1 MNFKQSLAQVAVVL
15 AAAVAPTAQADTV
28 WHWTI
33 QTALGTNEGDF
44 ITDGSGGGAGWYN
57 LIDFSVT
64 TAGIADTITGT
75 YSAGD
80 FYIKDQYLPLAMYF
94 DGGAVTQWQNSLGNG
109 NDSDFFWYFSTVGVS
124 AVYFFGFGSDGT
136 YDPALS
142 AIYMD
147 GQFLSGLYNVS
158 FSGSSAVPEPASAAL
173 ALLGLAALSATRRK
187 R

>member
-1 MNFKQSLAQVAVVL
+1 MKLNKKLATLAVLCAGAL
-15 AAAVAPTAQADTV
+15 APAAQADTV

-57 LIDFSVT
+57 FIDFAVT
-64 TAGIADTITGT
+64 TAGIAGTSTGT

-80 FYIKDQYLPLAMYF
+80 FFIKDAYLPMAMYF
-94 DGGAVTQWQNSLGNG
+94 DGSAVTQWQNSVGT
-109 NDSDFFWYFSTVGVS
+109 DFWYILGGPVGGPPF
-124 AVYFFGFGSDGT
+124 YRFGFSNNIYDAALSSIWDGT
-136 YDPALS
+136 QELTAAS
-142 AIYMD
+142 NVIY
-147 GQFLSGLYNVS
+147 ST
-158 FSGSSAVPEPASAAL
+158 SSAVPEPASAAL